1 MAVAIPSSEI
11 SFVDGGLGIVGAG
24 VDGVSAKIGVCSSGV
39 AGTTYTFRGTD
50 TASVVATLGS
60 GPLVDAVIEHLIYS
74 KGKTVYAHKATAT
87 TAGTSSA
94 VTASGGGP
102 TVSLTGAPYDQ
113 SESIIEIVA
122 GGAVGTS
129 TFRYSL
135 DGGDT
140 YSDIYATTSTYLLPS
155 GVTANF
161 AAGTYVADETYSW
174 TDTAPAMTTTNVG
187 TAFDALIVSPL
198 AFEFVHVVGQA
209 ADASAAATMAA
220 TISTKITSAHAAK
233 KYIWAM
239 MEAPAVDKAGLITSF
254 ASVEDKWLM
263 ICGGFCE
270 LAQQRNS
277 TFPKRSIARLAAP
290 RIARNP
296 LSVHIARNET
306 DSDLDAISGIVKLVP
321 DGAAASTGYHDEDAT
336 PGLNAARFTTART
349 IAGRT
354 GFYFTNGLM
363 LSSLTSDFQQVQ
375 YVRILL
381 AAARTYYAWSLTNLA
396 SRIRKNATTGYIAA
410 SAADSF
416 ELAAESAI
424 KNAIGQ
430 HIDGLRV
437 LVNRTD
443 DLSADPTLRAKIR
456 LVGPVYALELDTEMG
471 LAGSLN

>member
-1 MAVAIPSSEI
+1 MGVAIPSSEI
-11 SFVDGGLGIVGAG
+11 SFVDGGLGIVASG
-24 VDGVSAKIGVCSSGV
+24 VDGVSAKIGVSSSGV

-50 TASVVATLGS
+50 TSAVVTTLGS
-60 GPLVDAVIEHLIYS
+60 GPLVDAVIEHLIHS
-74 KGKTVYAHKATAT
+74 GGRTVYAHKATAT
-87 TAGTSSA
+87 TAGTSTA
-94 VTASGGGP
+94 VTKSGAGP
-102 TVSLTGAPYDQ
+102 TVTIAGAPYDQ
-113 SESIIEIVA
+113 SETIIEIMA
-122 GGAVGTS
+122 GGVVGTS
-129 TFRYSL
+129 TFRYTL

-140 YSDIYATTSTYLLPS
+140 YSDTYATAATYLLPS
-155 GVTANF
+155 GVTATF
-161 AAGTYVADETYSW
+161 PAGTYVLGETYSW
-174 TDTAPAMTTTNVG
+174 SDTAPAMTTTNVG
-187 TAFDALIVSPL
+187 DAFDALIISPL

-209 ADASAAATMAA
+209 ADAAAAATMAA

-254 ASVEDKWLM
+254 ATVEQKWLM
-263 ICGGFCE
+263 IVGGFCE
-270 LAQQRNS
+270 LSQARNS
-277 TFPKRSIARLAAP
+277 TIAKRSIGRLAAP

-296 LSVHIARNET
+296 LSVHIARDT
-306 DSDLDAISGIVKLVP
+306 ADSDLDAISGIVELVP
-321 DGAAASTGYHDEDAT
+321 DGALASTGYHDEDAT

-349 IAGRT
+349 IAGRS

-363 LSSLTSDFQQVQ
+363 LSSLTSDFQQNQ

-396 SRIRKNATTGYIAA
+396 ARIRKNATTGYIAA

-424 KNAIGQ
+424 KAAVGQ

-456 LVGPVYALELDTEMG
+456 LVGPAYALELETEMG
-471 LAGSLN
+471 LAGSLS